1 MTVGDI
7 LLIIYLLNEKF
18 IYIFWFEI
26 LGDVFRFS
34 F

>member
-26 LGDVFRFS
+26 LGDVLRFS